1 MQALDIDG
9 AESRYI
15 DVNGVNTHYY
25 EAGAGEALILL
36 HGGGA
41 GADGFGNW
49 RGCLADFAEHF
60 HVYAI
65 DMIGFGFTDKPD
77 PQDYSYTQQA
87 RNEHII
93 ATIEALGLSS
103 VNLIGN
109 SMGGSTSMGVAIER
123 PDLVDKL
130 VLMGSAGVRAPIS
143 DELKSIM
150 NYDYTR
156 EGMVKIVRGLTNPH
170 FQFDEELVNYRHA
183 LSIQDD
189 TKRAYNAVMG
199 WIREQ
204 GGLYY
209 KEEYIARIT
218 HETLVVNGKLD
229 LVVPLSS
236 AYKLLELIKNSW
248 GYIIPDCG
256 HWAMIEKPVEFT
268 AAALSFLSNRGQAP
282 HTQQFP
288 PTPTLS

>member
-1 MQALDIDG
+1 MQARDIAG

-15 DVNGVNTHYY
+15 DVDGINTHYY

-41 GADGFGNW
+41 GADSFGNW
-49 RGCLADFAEHF
+49 RGCLARFAVHY
-60 HVYAI
+60 HVYAV
-65 DMIGFGFTDKPD
+65 DMVGFGCTDKPD

-93 ATIEALGLSS
+93 AVIETLGLAS

-123 PDLVDKL
+123 PDLVNKL
-130 VLMGSAGVRAPIS
+130 VLMGSAGVRAPIT

-150 NYDYTR
+150 NYDYTTD
-156 EGMVKIVRGLTNPH
+156 GMLRIVRGLTNPD
-170 FQFDEELVNYRHA
+170 FRFDEELVNYRHD

-209 KEEYIARIT
+209 EEDYISRVT
-218 HETLVVNGKLD
+218 QETLVVNGKLD
-229 LVVPLSS
+229 KVVPLSS
-236 AYKLLELIKNSW
+236 AYKLLELIKHSW
-248 GYIIPDCG
+248 GYIIPGCG

-268 AAALSFLSNRGQAP
+268 AATLSFLNN
-282 HTQQFP
+282 T
-288 PTPTLS
+288 

>member
-1 MQALDIDG
+1 MQARDIAG

-15 DVNGVNTHYY
+15 DVDGINTHYY

-41 GADGFGNW
+41 GADSFGNW
-49 RGCLADFAEHF
+49 RGCLARFAVHY
-60 HVYAI
+60 HVYAV
-65 DMIGFGFTDKPD
+65 DMVGFGCTDKPD

-93 ATIEALGLSS
+93 AVIETLGLAS
-103 VNLIGN
+103 VNLVGN

-123 PDLVDKL
+123 PDLVNKL
-130 VLMGSAGVRAPIS
+130 VLMGSAGVRAPIT

-150 NYDYTR
+150 NYDYTTD
-156 EGMVKIVRGLTNPH
+156 GMLRIVRGLTNPD
-170 FQFDEELVNYRHA
+170 FRFDEELVNYRHD

-209 KEEYIARIT
+209 EEDYISRVT
-218 HETLVVNGKLD
+218 QETLVVNGKLD
-229 LVVPLSS
+229 KVVPLSS
-236 AYKLLELIKNSW
+236 AYKLLELIKHSW
-248 GYIIPDCG
+248 GYILPGCG

-268 AAALSFLSNRGQAP
+268 AATLSFLNN
-282 HTQQFP
+282 T
-288 PTPTLS
+288 

>member
-1 MQALDIDG
+1 MQALDIAG

-15 DVNGVNTHYY
+15 DVDGINTHYY

-41 GADGFGNW
+41 GADSFGNW
-49 RGCLADFAEHF
+49 RGCLNSFAEHY
-60 HVYAI
+60 HVYAV

-93 ATIEALGLSS
+93 AVIETLGLAS

-123 PDLVDKL
+123 PDLVNKL
-130 VLMGSAGVRAPIS
+130 VLMGSAGVRAPIT

-150 NYDYTR
+150 NYDYTTD
-156 EGMVKIVRGLTNPH
+156 GMLRIVRGLTNPD
-170 FQFDEELVNYRHA
+170 FRFDEELVNYRHG

-189 TKRAYNAVMG
+189 TKQAYNAVMG

-209 KEEYIARIT
+209 EEDYISRVT
-218 HETLVVNGKLD
+218 QETLVVNGKLD
-229 LVVPLSS
+229 KVVPLSS
-236 AYKLLELIKNSW
+236 AYKLLELIENSW
-248 GYIIPDCG
+248 GYILPGCG

-268 AAALSFLSNRGQAP
+268 AATLSFLNN
-282 HTQQFP
+282 T
-288 PTPTLS
+288 

>member
-1 MQALDIDG
+1 MQALDIAG

-15 DVNGVNTHYY
+15 DVNGINTHYY

-41 GADGFGNW
+41 GADSFGNW
-49 RGCLADFAEHF
+49 RGCLARFAVHY
-60 HVYAI
+60 HVYAV
-65 DMIGFGFTDKPD
+65 DMVGFGCTDKPD

-93 ATIEALGLSS
+93 AVIETLGLAS

-123 PDLVDKL
+123 PDLVNKL
-130 VLMGSAGVRAPIS
+130 VLMGSAGVCAPIT

-150 NYDYTR
+150 NYDYTTD
-156 EGMVKIVRGLTNPH
+156 GMLRIVRGLTNPD
-170 FQFDEELVNYRHA
+170 FRFDEELVNYRHG

-189 TKRAYNAVMG
+189 TKQAYNAVMG

-209 KEEYIARIT
+209 EEDYISRVT
-218 HETLVVNGKLD
+218 QETLVVNGKLD
-229 LVVPLSS
+229 KVVPLSS
-236 AYKLLELIKNSW
+236 AYKLLELIENSW
-248 GYIIPDCG
+248 GYILPGCG

-268 AAALSFLSNRGQAP
+268 AATLSFLNN
-282 HTQQFP
+282 T
-288 PTPTLS
+288 

>member
-1 MQALDIDG
+1 MQALDIAG
-9 AESRYI
+9 AVSRYI
-15 DVNGVNTHYY
+15 DVDGINTHYY

-41 GADGFGNW
+41 GADSFGNW
-49 RGCLADFAEHF
+49 RGCLARFAVHY
-60 HVYAI
+60 HVYAV
-65 DMIGFGFTDKPD
+65 DMVGFGCTDKPD

-93 ATIEALGLSS
+93 AVIETLGLAS
-103 VNLIGN
+103 VNLVGN

-123 PDLVDKL
+123 PDLVNKL
-130 VLMGSAGVRAPIS
+130 VLMGSAGVRAPIT

-150 NYDYTR
+150 NYDYTTD
-156 EGMVKIVRGLTNPH
+156 GMLRIVRGLTNPD
-170 FQFDEELVNYRHA
+170 FRFDEELVNYRHG

-209 KEEYIARIT
+209 EEDYISRVT
-218 HETLVVNGKLD
+218 QETLVVNGKMD
-229 LVVPLSS
+229 KVVPLSS
-236 AYKLLELIKNSW
+236 AYKLLELIENSW
-248 GYIIPDCG
+248 GYILPGCG

-268 AAALSFLSNRGQAP
+268 AATLSFLNN
-282 HTQQFP
+282 T
-288 PTPTLS
+288 

>member
-1 MQALDIDG
+1 MQARDIAG

-15 DVNGVNTHYY
+15 DVDGINTHYY

-41 GADGFGNW
+41 GADSFGNW
-49 RGCLADFAEHF
+49 RGCLARFADHY
-60 HVYAI
+60 HVYAV
-65 DMIGFGFTDKPD
+65 DMVGFGCTDKPD

-93 ATIEALGLSS
+93 VVIETLGLAS

-109 SMGGSTSMGVAIER
+109 SMGGTTSMGVAIER
-123 PDLVDKL
+123 PDLVNKL
-130 VLMGSAGVRAPIS
+130 VLMGSAGVRAPIT

-150 NYDYTR
+150 NYDYTTD
-156 EGMVKIVRGLTNPH
+156 GMLRIVRGLTNPD
-170 FQFDEELVNYRHA
+170 FRFDEELVNYRHG

-189 TKRAYNAVMG
+189 TKQAYNAVMG

-209 KEEYIARIT
+209 EEDYIARVT
-218 HETLVVNGKLD
+218 QETLVVNGKLD
-229 LVVPLSS
+229 KVVPLSS
-236 AYKLLELIKNSW
+236 AYKLLELIKHSW
-248 GYIIPDCG
+248 GYIIPGCG

-268 AAALSFLSNRGQAP
+268 AATLSFLNN
-282 HTQQFP
+282 T
-288 PTPTLS
+288 

>member
-1 MQALDIDG
+1 MQARDIAG

-15 DVNGVNTHYY
+15 DVDGINTHYY

-41 GADGFGNW
+41 GADSFGNW
-49 RGCLADFAEHF
+49 RGCLNSFAEHY
-60 HVYAI
+60 HVFAI

-93 ATIEALGLSS
+93 AVIETLGLPLVS
-103 VNLIGN
+103 LIGN

-123 PDLVDKL
+123 PDLVNKL
-130 VLMGSAGVRAPIS
+130 VLMGSAGVRAPIT

-150 NYDYTR
+150 NYDYSTD
-156 EGMVKIVRGLTNPH
+156 GMVRIVRGLTNPD
-170 FQFDEELVNYRHA
+170 FSFDEELVNYRHG
-183 LSIQDD
+183 LSIRDD
-189 TKRAYNAVMG
+189 TRQAYNAVMG
-199 WIREQ
+199 WIRDQ

-209 KEEYIARIT
+209 AEDYITRVSQQ
-218 HETLVVNGKLD
+218 TLVVNGKLD
-229 LVVPLSS
+229 KVVPLSS
-236 AYKLLELIKNSW
+236 AYKLLELIKHSW
-248 GYIIPDCG
+248 GYIIPGCG

-268 AAALSFLSNRGQAP
+268 AASLSFLAS
-282 HTQQFP
+282 T
-288 PTPTLS
+288 